1 MAEPKELLQTLVNE
15 LRQIA
20 QAETII
26 GDPITVAGKTIIP
39 VTRIMLGFGGGSG
52 EGTAPANVGAP
63 KGAGGGGGGGLKIE
77 PAAFI
82 VIEDEKLSVLAVPSP
97 RGKLD
102 ALIEAI
108 PELLGKLGEM
118 KAKRGEKAEEKE
130 TEKGSKREEK
140 SKP

>member
-63 KGAGGGGGGGLKIE
+63 TGTGGGGGGGLKIE

-82 VIEDEKLSVLAVPSP
+82 VVEDEKISVLAVPSP

-118 KAKRGEKAEEKE
+118 KAKRGEKTEEKE
-130 TEKGSKREEK
+130 TEKGGKREEK
-140 SKP
+140 K